1 LVTNSQQVRGYEQV
15 IVKQSVADISVDGLR
30 VLVRLDLN
38 VPLSDG
44 GRIDD
49 DRRIRAALPTIRKL
63 IDGNGQLILM
73 SHLGRPGTSRDDRM
87 KYSLAPVANRLSK
100 LLQKPVPL
108 AAGVVGN
115 PARLLVNGLRNRGL
129 CMLENLRFHP
139 AETIKDKDAAKSS
152 SLKNTKETFAR
163 ELAEMGDVYVNDAF
177 GTCHRDNASML
188 TLPQMMDDKPK
199 VIGYLVRRELQFLGD
214 TVSDPRRPFVCVLGG
229 AKVSDKLGVIR
240 TLLEKC
246 DTILVG
252 GAMAYTFLASQGVDV
267 GKSLVEKDLIDTAR
281 DLLAQ
286 SDDKIVLPVD
296 TVAAGEISTDAEPQT
311 CEGDIPESMMG
322 LDIGPKTVEKY
333 TDLILKARTAVWN
346 GPMGVFETPP
356 FDAGTIAIAQALA
369 TATKRGATTIVGG
382 GDSASAVDRAGVAH
396 RMTHISTGGGAALE
410 YLEGK
415 SFPAIDVLDDA

>member
-1 LVTNSQQVRGYEQV
+1 M
-15 IVKQSVADISVDGLR
+15 R

-38 VPLSDG
+38 VPLGEG

-73 SHLGRPGTSRDDRM
+73 SHLGRPGTHRDDRV

-108 AAGVVGN
+108 AAGCTGN

-129 CMLENLRFHP
+129 CMLENLRFNP
-139 AETIKDKDAAKSS
+139 AETIKDKEAANSS
-152 SLKNTKETFAR
+152 SLRNMKDTFAR
-163 ELAEMGDVYVNDAF
+163 ELAEMGEVYVNDAF

-188 TLPQMMDDKPK
+188 TVPKMMVDKPK

-214 TVSDPRRPFVCVLGG
+214 TVADPRRPFVCVLGG

-240 TLLEKC
+240 ALLTKC
-246 DTILVG
+246 DTILIG
-252 GAMAYTFLASQGVDV
+252 GAMAYTFLAAKGVDV
-267 GKSLVEKDLIDTAR
+267 GNSLVEKDLIATATE
-281 DLLAQ
+281 LLEQ
-286 SDDKIVLPVD
+286 SGDRIVLPVD
-296 TVAAGEISTDAEPQT
+296 SIAASEISSDAKPKT
-311 CEGDIPESMMG
+311 CDGDIPKSLMG
-322 LDIGPKTVEKY
+322 LDIGPKTMDHY
-333 TDLILKARTAVWN
+333 TEILIKARTAVWN

-356 FDAGTIAIAQALA
+356 FDAGTVAVAHALA

-396 RMTHISTGGGAALE
+396 RITHISTGGGAALE

-415 SFPAIDVLDDA
+415 SFAAIDILDDA

>member
-1 LVTNSQQVRGYEQV
+1 
-15 IVKQSVADISVDGLR
+15 VKQSVADISVDGLR

-38 VPLSDG
+38 VPLGEG

-73 SHLGRPGTSRDDRM
+73 SHLGRPSTVRDDRA

-108 AAGVVGN
+108 AAGCVGS

-139 AETIKDKDAAKSS
+139 AETIKDKEAAENS
-152 SLKNTKETFAR
+152 SLRNMKETFAR

-188 TLPQMMDDKPK
+188 TVPQMMADKPK

-214 TVSDPRRPFVCVLGG
+214 TVADPRRPFVCVLGG

-240 TLLEKC
+240 ALLGKC
-246 DTILVG
+246 DTILIG
-252 GAMAYTFLASQGVDV
+252 GAMAYTFLVAKGLDA
-267 GKSLVEKDLIDTAR
+267 GNSLVEPDLIDTAKE
-281 DLLAQ
+281 LLEQAG
-286 SDDKIVLPVD
+286 DKIVLPVD
-296 TVAAGEISTDAEPQT
+296 AVAAERIAEDATPETCHGEIPQ
-311 CEGDIPESMMG
+311 SMMG
-322 LDIGPKTVEKY
+322 LDIGPETVAHY
-333 TDLILKARTAVWN
+333 SDVLVKARTVVWN

-356 FDAGTIAIAQALA
+356 FDTGTVAVAQALA

-396 RMTHISTGGGAALE
+396 RVTHISTGGGAALE
-410 YLEGK
+410 FLEGK
-415 SFPAIDVLDDA
+415 SFAAIDILDDA